1 MSATPSNKL
10 AFHILTSNEIV
21 ARPDFI
27 DTSRSIIEALNPNCY
42 FHLRVNTLSG
52 SEHLLLATRLK
63 AETDKVGA
71 HLIVNGRVDVAL
83 ASDAC
88 GIQLGRGSLPLTD
101 VLKVW
106 GSLLKIGVSVH
117 SEKEVRDLY
126 KILYSSLN
134 NDHLRVTYFEK
145 TDSGLE
151 RGAEDDVT
159 FPSWLLAGH
168 VFETRSHPG
177 VPPIGLEGLSRIVN
191 AAAPGISSQPGLE
204 SIPVIAV
211 GGINPTNLTSVV
223 ETGVAG
229 VAVISDVW
237 ASNDPKGAATRYL
250 SLL

>member
-52 SEHLLLATRLK
+52 SEHLRLATILRT
-63 AETDKVGA
+63 ETDKVGA

-83 ASDAC
+83 VSNAH
-88 GIQLGRGSLPLTD
+88 GVQLGRGSLPLTD
-101 VLKVW
+101 ALKVW
-106 GSLLKIGVSVH
+106 GNLLKIGVSVH
-117 SEKEVRDLY
+117 SEKEVRDLHN
-126 KILYSSLN
+126 LLSPPLN
-134 NDHLRVTYFEK
+134 SH
-145 TDSGLE
+145 
-151 RGAEDDVT
+151 

-177 VPPIGLEGLSRIVN
+177 LPPIGLEGLSRIVN

-204 SIPVIAV
+204 SVPVIAV
-211 GGINPTNLTSVV
+211 GGINPTNLASVV
-223 ETGVAG
+223 DTGVAG